1 MAEIKKEDVVESTT
15 QQEQPKIDN
24 EVGGLKI
31 KKPRTK
37 KFASIGTDDT
47 IKVDLNKLQETTE
60 VEDEKPVETPEKQE
74 ETKEE
79 NIVEE
84 VVDKP
89 KEEQEESETKETPI
103 IEEVT
108 AEEKKEIEEVKEEIV
123 KAVEE
128 AETTGKPLPEG
139 VEKLMQFMEDTG
151 GDLEDYVNL
160 NKDTSKLDDQDVL
173 HEYYKQTKPHLNA
186 EEINF
191 ILNDQFEYDEEVDE
205 EKTIKRKKLALKEQ
219 VANARAYLDGQK
231 SKYYEEIKAGSKLTP
246 EQQKAIDFFN
256 RHSKESEQA
265 EITAKEQRS
274 NFNKKT
280 DEVFNSKFKGFEYE
294 VGDKKFRFNV
304 KDANKVK
311 EAQSDINNFAKKF
324 LDKKNALQDA
334 DGYHKGLFTAMN
346 ADAIAN
352 HFYEQGK
359 ADAIKDSVART
370 KNINVNPRQAH
381 TETNVGGM
389 KFRVLGDSSD
399 EFKFKIKNKK

>member
-60 VEDEKPVETPEKQE
+60 VEDKKPVETPEKQE

-205 EKTIKRKKLALKEQ
+205 EKLLKE
-219 VANARAYLDGQK
+219 
-231 SKYYEEIKAGSKLTP
+231 
-246 EQQKAIDFFN
+246 
-256 RHSKESEQA
+256 
-265 EITAKEQRS
+265 
-274 NFNKKT
+274 
-280 DEVFNSKFKGFEYE
+280 
-294 VGDKKFRFNV
+294 
-304 KDANKVK
+304 
-311 EAQSDINNFAKKF
+311 
-324 LDKKNALQDA
+324 KN
-334 DGYHKGLFTAMN
+334 
-346 ADAIAN
+346 
-352 HFYEQGK
+352 
-359 ADAIKDSVART
+359 
-370 KNINVNPRQAH
+370 
-381 TETNVGGM
+381 
-389 KFRVLGDSSD
+389 
-399 EFKFKIKNKK
+399 

>member
-399 EFKFKIKNKK
+399 DFKFKIKNKK

>member
-60 VEDEKPVETPEKQE
+60 VEDKKPVETPEKQE

-205 EKTIKRKKLALKEQ
+205 EKTIKRKKLSLKEQ
-219 VANARAYLDGQK
+219 VANPRAYLDGQK

-399 EFKFKIKNKK
+399 DFKFKIKNKK